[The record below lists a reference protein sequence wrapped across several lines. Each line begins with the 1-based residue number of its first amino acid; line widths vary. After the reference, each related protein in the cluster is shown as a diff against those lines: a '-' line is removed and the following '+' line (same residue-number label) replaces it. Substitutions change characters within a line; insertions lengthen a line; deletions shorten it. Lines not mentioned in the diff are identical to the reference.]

1 MLSHTAGLNGHKW
14 HRSKAHVDGE
24 VESGVPGG
32 SEKVNVPKGNNVAVV
47 IPSYRV
53 CDQILHVVGQIG
65 PEVNRIYV
73 VDDCCPDGSGDLV
86 QAQCNDARVRV
97 LRHEENQGVGGAVI
111 TGYRAALADGMDIV
125 VKVDGDGQMD
135 PSMIPDFIAPIVA
148 GEADYAKGNRFFNPE
163 DVRGMPRGRLLG
175 NGILSLMTKLSSG
188 YWDLFDPMNGYTAI
202 HGDVAGHL
210 PLDKISKGYFFE
222 TEMLIRLNTLRAV
235 VVDVPMSAKYGD
247 ERSNLKASRIAGEF
261 LLKHV
266 GFLFKR
272 IGYNYYLRDLSLASI
287 QLPLGLLLLFFGIGF
302 GGYQWIESAR
312 AGLPTSAG
320 TVMLAALPLL
330 VGIQL
335 VLAFIGFDIASVPRR
350 PIQGRFLSGRRRQ
363 NRKG

>member
-1 MLSHTAGLNGHKW
+1 M
-14 HRSKAHVDGE
+14 
-24 VESGVPGG
+24 GVT
-32 SEKVNVPKGNNVAVV
+32 KVTNVAVV

-53 CDQILHVVGQIG
+53 CEQILDVVGNIG
-65 PEVNRIYV
+65 AEVQRIYV

-86 QAQCNDARVRV
+86 QAHCDDPRVTV
-97 LRHEENQGVGGAVI
+97 LRHDENQGVGGAVI
-111 TGYRAALADGMDIV
+111 TGYRAALADGMDFI

-135 PSMIPDFIAPIVA
+135 PSLIPEFIAPIVA

-163 DVRGMPRGRLLG
+163 DVRGMPKGRLVG
-175 NGILSLMTKLSSG
+175 NAILSLMTKLSSG
-188 YWDLFDPMNGYTAI
+188 YWNLFDPMNGFTAI

-235 VVDVPMSAKYGD
+235 VVDVPMSANYGD
-247 ERSNLKASRIAGEF
+247 ERSNLKVSQIGGEF
-261 LLKHV
+261 LWKHIR
-266 GFLFKR
+266 FLFKR

-302 GGYQWIESAR
+302 GGYHWIESAR

-335 VLAFIGFDIASVPRR
+335 VLAFIGFDVASVPRR
-350 PIQGRFLSGRRRQ
+350 PIQGRLLAGRWRKASGARASEP
-363 NRKG
+363 

>member
-1 MLSHTAGLNGHKW
+1 MD
-14 HRSKAHVDGE
+14 RS
-24 VESGVPGG
+24 
-32 SEKVNVPKGNNVAVV
+32 VAVV
-47 IPSYRV
+47 VPSYRV
-53 CDQILHVVGQIG
+53 CAQVLDVVANIG
-65 PEVNRIYV
+65 PEVSRIYV

-86 QAQCNDARVRV
+86 RARCEDPRVQV

-111 TGYRAALADGMDIV
+111 TGYRAALADGMEVI

-135 PSMIPDFIAPIVA
+135 PSLIPDFVAPIAA

-163 DVRGMPRGRLLG
+163 DVRDMPKGRLLG
-175 NGILSLMTKLSSG
+175 NAMLSLMTKLSSG
-188 YWDLFDPMNGYTAI
+188 YWDLFDPLNGFTAI

-247 ERSNLKASRIAGEF
+247 ERSNLKASRIVGEF
-261 LLKHV
+261 VVKHLR
-266 GFLFKR
+266 FLFKR

-287 QLPLGLLLLFFGIGF
+287 ELPFGLLLLFFGIGF
-302 GGYQWIESAR
+302 GGYSWMESAR

-350 PIQGRFLSGRRRQ
+350 PIHGRLLSRRRRQ
-363 NRKG
+363 SAG

>member
-1 MLSHTAGLNGHKW
+1 MSNAN
-14 HRSKAHVDGE
+14 SKIG
-24 VESGVPGG
+24 
-32 SEKVNVPKGNNVAVV
+32 VV

-53 CDQILHVVGQIG
+53 CGQVLDVLGNIG
-65 PEVNRIYV
+65 PEVSRIYV

-86 QAQCNDARVRV
+86 ESHCGDPRVAV
-97 LRHEENQGVGGAVI
+97 LRHAENQGVGGAVI
-111 TGYRAALADGMDIV
+111 TGYRAALADGMEIV

-135 PSMIPDFIAPIVA
+135 PALIPDFIAPIAA
-148 GEADYAKGNRFFNPE
+148 GEADYTKGNRFFNPE
-163 DVRGMPRGRLLG
+163 DVREMPRGRLLG
-175 NGILSLMTKLSSG
+175 NAFLSLMTKLSSG

-210 PLDKISKGYFFE
+210 PLDKISRGYFFE

-235 VVDVPMSAKYGD
+235 VVDIPMSAKYGE
-247 ERSNLKASRIAGEF
+247 ERSNLKVSRIAGEF
-261 LLKHV
+261 LVKHLR
-266 GFLFKR
+266 FLFKR

-302 GGYQWIESAR
+302 GGWQWIESAR

-350 PIQGRFLSGRRRQ
+350 PIQGRFLSGRRRDDSEA
-363 NRKG
+363 